1 MPPRSSAVY
10 IGSYTRPH
18 RFQPKACGEGIV
30 VCDLDRETGTLH
42 CRQTL
47 DGILNPAYLALDHS
61 REYLIA
67 ASENLDSE
75 GMVCAFRRGADG
87 RLTPSGTQASGG
99 IATCHVYATPA
110 GKICA
115 SSYLDGGVA
124 IYPFR
129 EGSFGVAERQFRYAG
144 RSVNPERQEA
154 SHAHQAVVS
163 PDGRWLYVCDLGADR
178 IWRHPITAGNIAPAL
193 PDSTRT
199 PPGSGPRHL
208 VFHPVLPR
216 LYLLGEL
223 NAHLLTHLWDRTDG
237 QLTLV
242 DEQATLPP
250 DWTRKPS
257 AAAIKLHPS
266 TKALYVS
273 NRNHNSVAIFQLDE
287 NGGATMACRV
297 PCGGETPRDIAVDP
311 SGRWLLT
318 ANQESNNVAAHR
330 LNENTGLPQ
339 GISPSITRILSPA
352 CILFLDQI
360 NEDVTREGESK
371 S

>member
-1 MPPRSSAVY
+1 MSPRSSAVY

-30 VCDLDRETGTLH
+30 VCDLDRETGRLER
-42 CRQTL
+42 RQTL
-47 DGILNPAYLALDHS
+47 DGILNPAYLALDRS
-61 REYLIA
+61 REYVIA

-75 GMVCAFRRGADG
+75 GMVCTFRRGADG
-87 RLTPSGTQASGG
+87 RLTASGTRASGG
-99 IATCHVYATPA
+99 IATCHVCATPD

-129 EGSFGVAERQFRYAG
+129 DGSLGPAERQFRYLG

-163 PDGRWLYVCDLGADR
+163 PDRRWLYVCDLGADR
-178 IWRHPITAGNIAPAL
+178 VWRHPITDGNIAPAL
-193 PDSTRT
+193 PDSTGT

-208 VFHPVLPR
+208 VFHPVLHR

-223 NAHLLTHLWDRTDG
+223 NAHLLTYQWDRMDG

-250 DWTRKPS
+250 DWTGQAS
-257 AAAIKLHPS
+257 AAAIKLHS
-266 TKALYVS
+266 SGKALYVS
-273 NRNHNSVAIFQLDE
+273 NRNHNSVAIFRLDE
-287 NGGATMACRV
+287 NGGATLAGHI
-297 PCGGETPRDIAVDP
+297 PSGGETPRDLSVDP
-311 SGRWLLT
+311 SGGWLLA
-318 ANQESNNVAAHR
+318 ANQESNQVAAHR
-330 LNENTGLPQ
+330 LDENTGLPQ
-339 GISPSITRILSPA
+339 GVSPSITRISSPI
-352 CILFLDQI
+352 CILFPDQI
-360 NEDVTREGESK
+360 NEDITTEGGGK